1 MENKEQEIQKNLK
14 VANSYVQESFD
25 LLEFVIDLS
34 YLREMENQVFEVL

>member
-14 VANSYVQESFD
+14 VANYYVQEFFD
-25 LLEFVIDLS
+25 LLESVIDLS